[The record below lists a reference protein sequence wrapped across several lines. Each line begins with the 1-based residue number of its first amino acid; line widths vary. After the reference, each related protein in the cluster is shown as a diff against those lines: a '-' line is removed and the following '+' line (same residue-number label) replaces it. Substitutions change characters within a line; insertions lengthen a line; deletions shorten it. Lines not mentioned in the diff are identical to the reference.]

1 MAKLEAKLGMI
12 VDSVGNFFS
21 GKDQLPLCDPA
32 LNASGLDKFFK
43 SIGRNPSYV
52 DLETRLQLLV
62 TMWLFQT
69 SFMVGEDV
77 VGELT
82 KSMQKIGLDMRVLA
96 LVNDTIGTLAGG
108 RFYNQ
113 DVIAAVILGTGTNAA
128 YVERANAIPKWHGP
142 LPKSGDMVIN
152 MEWGNFRSS
161 HLPLTEYD
169 VAVDAESLN
178 PGEQIFEKLISE
190 IEDTRYRTAFL
201 DGDSVV
207 NLPLFRLQGSLLNG
221 VQETAQNPE
230 KGGTFVTNRER
241 VMNLIPGRGEKAY
254 GDSSFQDCK
263 LASEEAMD
271 TIVKNLQVLFLHLCQ
286 AFGLGPIKQNK
297 PGASLDAFIYFV
309 TL

>member
-32 LNASGLDKFFK
+32 LNASGLDKFLK

-77 VGELT
+77 VGEPT

-128 YVERANAIPKWHGP
+128 YV
-142 LPKSGDMVIN
+142 
-152 MEWGNFRSS
+152 
-161 HLPLTEYD
+161 
-169 VAVDAESLN
+169 
-178 PGEQIFEKLISE
+178 
-190 IEDTRYRTAFL
+190 
-201 DGDSVV
+201 
-207 NLPLFRLQGSLLNG
+207 
-221 VQETAQNPE
+221 
-230 KGGTFVTNRER
+230 
-241 VMNLIPGRGEKAY
+241 
-254 GDSSFQDCK
+254 
-263 LASEEAMD
+263 
-271 TIVKNLQVLFLHLCQ
+271 
-286 AFGLGPIKQNK
+286 
-297 PGASLDAFIYFV
+297 
-309 TL
+309 